1 MNEESYS
8 TNVNVLMYGREFRQ
22 LPGSN
27 QPHMGLVL
35 WFLFQ
40 EPLLSVPSGERAGQ
54 RCSLGWAIDMPHW
67 MTGKPQVSLACS
79 GWGLSNQ
86 NLHGWVVSNA
96 YFSRPFGLLKA
107 HADAL
112 GWVNSGKLV
121 SGKPDFFS
129 RAQKTAVGL
138 AQDRPD
144 YLYFRLYKEPGSPAV
159 QIKVV
164 LHSSTKILIQF
175 RQLAAQWIQWLVAS
189 LDCSKLFL
197 AVDGKHQELKIRY
210 HNLAQP
216 WVQFSNDI

>member
-67 MTGKPQVSLACS
+67 MTGKPQVALACS

-86 NLHGWVVSNA
+86 NLHGWVASNA
-96 YFSRPFGLLKA
+96 YFSRPFELLKA

-112 GWVNSGKLV
+112 GWVKTSGKLI

-129 RAQKTAVGL
+129 RAHKTALGL
-138 AQDRPD
+138 AQDRPE

-159 QIKVV
+159 QI
-164 LHSSTKILIQF
+164 LSQF

-189 LDCSKLFL
+189 LGCSKLLF
-197 AVDGKHQELKIRY
+197 
-210 HNLAQP
+210 NC
-216 WVQFSNDI
+216 F